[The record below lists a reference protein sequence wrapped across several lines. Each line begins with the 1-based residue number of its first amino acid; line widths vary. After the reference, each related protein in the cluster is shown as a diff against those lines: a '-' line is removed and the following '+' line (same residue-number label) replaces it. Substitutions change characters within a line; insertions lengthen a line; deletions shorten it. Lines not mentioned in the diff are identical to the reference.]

1 MKYNKKRRPRR
12 AGKRVRR
19 VVQWKTTD
27 QKIQGDWNEINKS
40 EFWKDYKYVKEK
52 YWENKEIKGEVKE
65 TWARIR
71 CGSVRREGKRGYKN
85 VKQNM
90 W

>member
-1 MKYNKKRRPRR
+1 M
-12 AGKRVRR
+12 
-19 VVQWKTTD
+19 
-27 QKIQGDWNEINKS
+27 
-40 EFWKDYKYVKEK
+40 KEK

-90 W
+90 